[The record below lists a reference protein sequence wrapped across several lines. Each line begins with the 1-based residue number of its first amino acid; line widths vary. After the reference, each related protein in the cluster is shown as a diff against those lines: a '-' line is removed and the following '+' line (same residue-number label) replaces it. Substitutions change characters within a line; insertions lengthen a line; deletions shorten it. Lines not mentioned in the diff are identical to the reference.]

1 MQLSE
6 LSVRRPVLA
15 TVLSLLI
22 VLIGAVSFNRLS
34 VREYPKIDEPVVT
47 VSVRYPGASAEVV
60 ETQISKVLEDSIAG
74 IDAVDVL
81 TSISRAEQSQIS
93 VRFRLEKDA
102 DAAAAEVRD
111 RTARVRGRLPQAID
125 EPVIAKVEADAFPVI
140 WLAFSSDTHTPLQ
153 INEMVNRI
161 VKPRLQTV
169 TGVADV
175 RIFGE
180 RKYAMRVWL
189 DPERLAGYKLTT
201 QDVEDSIRRNNL
213 EVPAG
218 RIESQQ
224 REFSVTSQTDLIRP
238 NQFGEI
244 VIRNVNGFPVKLRDI
259 AQVREGPADERSAV
273 RLNGRPAIS
282 AGVIRQA
289 TANPL
294 TLSQGVRDMI
304 PQLEKDLP
312 PGVSIDI
319 ANDNSVFIDRSV
331 KNVYTTIL
339 EAVGLVALVIFF
351 FLRTVRASLIPII
364 TIPVSLVGTF
374 AMMAL
379 AGFTINTL
387 TLLALVLAIGLVV
400 DDAIVMLE
408 NIYRHIEEGMAPFAA
423 AIKGSREIGFA
434 IISMTMTLVAVFAPL
449 AFTPGRTGRLF
460 AEFALALAGSV
471 VVSGFVALTLT
482 PMMCALLLKH
492 NPKPN
497 IFDRSMERMLT
508 GLSRGYERLIRW
520 VVTARAGGPN
530 ARGPVAWV
538 LQARWLVLIGMGIA
552 AWGIATVFP
561 TMKQELAPLEDRGTV
576 LVNVNAPDGSTLAY
590 TDRYVRRIEG
600 AASNFKEFDR
610 VFGNVGSPTVSQGSV
625 VLRAV
630 PWEERPNR
638 SVLDV
643 ARELGPRVSSLPG
656 VSAFVI
662 TPPSLG
668 QGFRER
674 PVNFVIQTSDSY
686 ENLNRIARQILEEMA
701 KNPGFIQPDV
711 DLRLN
716 KPDLRIEVDR
726 EKAADMGVGV
736 DVVARALETML
747 GGRIVTRYKRDAEQ
761 FDVIVQVQTGGRS
774 TPEDIETI
782 QVRGRNET
790 MIPLSALVKV
800 RETVSPRELNHFG
813 QRRSASITSNLAPNY
828 SQGEA
833 LAFMNATA
841 AKVLKPGYTTDL
853 NGSSREFRNSQGAL
867 AVVFVLAL
875 FFIFLVLAA
884 QFESFIDPM
893 VIMLSVPMS
902 MIGALLALKWSGGSL
917 NVYSQIGLI
926 TLVGL
931 ITKHG
936 ILIVEFTNQ
945 LRESGMSVV
954 DSVVKAAGQRL
965 RPILMTTGAMVLGAV
980 PLALSTGAG
989 AESRQQIGWV
999 IVGGMSLGT
1008 LLTIFVVPTMYSLF
1022 ARSKVPGAN
1031 TADAHDAGHAQG
1043 HGHAPTPAPASAAAV
1058 SQATALP
1065 DPKGELIA
1073 K

>member
-1 MQLSE
+1 MQLAEISI
-6 LSVRRPVLA
+6 RRPVFA

-22 VLIGAVSFNRLS
+22 VLIGAVSFMRLS

-47 VSVRYPGASAEVV
+47 VTVKYPGASAEVI
-60 ETQISKVLEDSIAG
+60 ESQISKPLEDSIAG
-74 IDAVDVL
+74 IDAVDVI

-111 RTARVRGRLPQAID
+111 RTARVRNRLPAAID

-140 WLAFSSDTHTPLQ
+140 WLAFSSDSLSPLE
-153 INEMVNRI
+153 INDLVNRM

-189 DPERLAGYKLTT
+189 DPDKLASYRLTT
-201 QDVEDSIRRNNL
+201 GDVEDAIRRSNL
-213 EVPAG
+213 ELPGG

-224 REFSVTSQTDLIRP
+224 REFSVTSQTDLMRP
-238 NQFGEI
+238 AQFGDI
-244 VIRNVNGFPVKLRDI
+244 TIKSVNGFPVKVRD
-259 AQVREGPADERSAV
+259 VGRVEEGPVDERSAV

-294 TLSQGVRDMI
+294 QLSAGVREML
-304 PQLEKDLP
+304 PKLRADLP
-312 PGVSIDI
+312 AGMTIDV

-331 KNVYTTIL
+331 KNVYHTIF
-339 EAVGLVALVIFF
+339 EAVVLVALVIFV
-351 FLRTVRASLIPII
+351 FLRTLRASIIPII
-364 TIPVSLVGTF
+364 TIPVSLIGTF
-374 AMMAL
+374 ALMAL
-379 AGFTINTL
+379 AGFSINTL

-408 NIYRHIEEGMAPFAA
+408 NIFRHIEEGLDPFSA
-423 AIKGSREIGFA
+423 AIKGAREIGFA
-434 IISMTMTLVAVFAPL
+434 VITMTATLVAVYAPL

-460 AEFALALAGSV
+460 VEFALALAGAV

-482 PMMCALLLKH
+482 PMMCSLMLKH

-497 IFDRSMERMLT
+497 RFDSGMERALT
-508 GLSRGYERLIRW
+508 ALSDAYGRLLRRIIVTGYKP
-520 VVTARAGGPN
+520 RAGE
-530 ARGPVAWV
+530 RGMGVRTKKML
-538 LQARWLVLIGMGIA
+538 LQARWIVLSLMIA
-552 AWGIATVFP
+552 SAAAIYFVYP
-561 TMKQELAPLEDRGTV
+561 SMKQELSPLEDRGTI
-576 LVNVNAPDGSTLAY
+576 LANINAPDGSTLEY
-590 TDRYVRRIEG
+590 TDRYAKELEELG
-600 AASNFKEFDR
+600 KKYPEFDR
-610 VFGNVGSPTVSQGSV
+610 VFANIGNPTVSQGSV
-625 VLRAV
+625 VFRTV
-630 PWEERPNR
+630 DWEERSR
-638 SVLDV
+638 STLNL
-643 ARELGPRVSSLPG
+643 AREMGPKIGALPG
-656 VSAFVI
+656 VSAFTI

-668 QGFRER
+668 QGFRDR
-674 PVNFVIQTSDSY
+674 PLNFVIQTSDSY
-686 ENLNRIARQILEEMA
+686 QNLAQVVRQFQDEMA
-701 KNPGFIQPDV
+701 KNPGIQSVDI

-716 KPDLRIEVDR
+716 KPELRIDIDR
-726 EKAADMGVGV
+726 DKAADMGVSV
-736 DVVARALETML
+736 DAVARAIETML
-747 GGRIVTRYKRDAEQ
+747 GGRNVTRYKRDAEQ
-761 FDVIVQVQTGGRS
+761 YDVIVQTRASGRT
-774 TPEDIETI
+774 TPEDIDSI
-782 QVRGRNET
+782 YVRGRNDT
-790 MIPLSALVKV
+790 MIPLSALVKT
-800 RETVSPRELNHFG
+800 RENVSPRELNHFG
-813 QRRSASITSNLAPNY
+813 QRRSATISANLSSDYSLGQALNFMEQTS
-828 SQGEA
+828 
-833 LAFMNATA
+833 

-853 NGSSREFRNSQGAL
+853 NGISREFRNSQGAL

-875 FFIFLVLAA
+875 VFIFLVLAA
-884 QFESFIDPM
+884 QFESFIDPL
-893 VIMLSVPMS
+893 VIMLSVPLS

-945 LRESGMSVV
+945 LREHGMDMV
-954 DSVVKAAGQRL
+954 DALVKASSQRL

-980 PLALSTGAG
+980 PLALADGAG

-1008 LLTIFVVPTMYSLF
+1008 LLTIFVVPTVYTLL
-1022 ARSKVPGAN
+1022 ARGTVPGAK
-1031 TADAHDAGHAQG
+1031 TTVAKDAPDAGHGHGADAHK
-1043 HGHAPTPAPASAAAV
+1043 PLAPAHE
-1058 SQATALP
+1058 
-1065 DPKGELIA
+1065 ELIA